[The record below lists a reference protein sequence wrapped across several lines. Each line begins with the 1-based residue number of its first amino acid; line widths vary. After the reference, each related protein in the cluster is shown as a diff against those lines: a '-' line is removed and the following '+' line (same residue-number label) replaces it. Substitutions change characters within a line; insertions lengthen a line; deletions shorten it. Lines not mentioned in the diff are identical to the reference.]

1 MVQNQAV
8 ITYLEL
14 TDDEGVLV
22 IHVLKLFEQR
32 VVRDK
37 TRTQLKSVMNK
48 REFGWTK
55 QSCKP

>member
-1 MVQNQAV
+1 M
-8 ITYLEL
+8 LKL
-14 TDDEGVLV
+14 TDEEGVLV

-55 QSCKP
+55 QSYNP